1 MSASLCFKKYHSTTE
16 NIAYLL
22 GMLHQVRGRKKK
34 PLLVL
39 IDLKKVFDS
48 IDRGTL
54 LTLLSILL
62 NRTRD
67 EADHHII
74 NLIQ

>member
-1 MSASLCFKKYHSTTE
+1 MSAQRGFKKHHSTTE

-54 LTLLSILL
+54 LSIL
-62 NRTRD
+62 RSRARD